1 MMIRTCALLLALALL
16 AAPGRPAAA
25 GEWRGHILQT
35 TLPAP
40 SMRDSARS
48 VRVYLPP
55 TYERAETAKR
65 RYPVVYLLHGWPG
78 GDGNWP
84 GSGHAAETLDS
95 LSARGAI
102 PEVIAV
108 MPNGS
113 GIGHFGRQE
122 WLDSWDGQARM
133 EELVWQDVV
142 LWTDRTFRTRPDSL
156 HRALIGLSEGAT
168 GAINIALQH
177 PGVFNACGGLSGQY
191 VMTEDWGM
199 KAVWGEGATAVHI
212 REANSPALYIGRVAH
227 TARQQVIYFD
237 CGTGD
242 EELTDNRDFH
252 HRLEELGVPHTFNE
266 FSGSHG
272 WGYWKIHLREALI
285 ACTVKMK

>member
-1 MMIRTCALLLALALL
+1 MKVRTCALLLTLALL
-16 AAPGRPAAA
+16 PAPGRLATAS
-25 GEWRGHILQT
+25 EWRGRIFAA

-40 SMRDSARS
+40 SLRDSARS

-55 TYERAETAKR
+55 TYERPEAAKR

-108 MPNGS
+108 MPNGN
-113 GIGHFGRQE
+113 GIGRFGRQE
-122 WLDSWDGQARM
+122 WLDSWDGRACM
-133 EELVWQDVV
+133 EELVWQDLVR
-142 LWTDRTFRTRPDSL
+142 WSDRTFRTRPDSL

-168 GAINIALQH
+168 GALNIAFKH

-191 VMTEDWGM
+191 VMSDDWGM
-199 KAVWGEGATAVHI
+199 KAVWADGATADRI
-212 REANSPALYIGRVAH
+212 REANSPMLYIARIVQ

-237 CGTGD
+237 CGSGD
-242 EELTDNRDFH
+242 EELSDNRAFH
-252 HRLEELGVPHTFNE
+252 RKLVELGVPHTYNE

-272 WGYWKIHLREALI
+272 WGYWKVHLRDALI
-285 ACTVKMK
+285 ACTARMD